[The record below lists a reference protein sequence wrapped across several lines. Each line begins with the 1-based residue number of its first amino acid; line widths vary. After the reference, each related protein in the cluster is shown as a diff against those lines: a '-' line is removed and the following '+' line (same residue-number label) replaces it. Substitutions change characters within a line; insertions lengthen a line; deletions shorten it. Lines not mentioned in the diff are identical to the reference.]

1 MGTSEGGS
9 KIIPVLLNGAKKK
22 HLFVFIADAGS
33 VSPPVSDQPHE
44 VDVGGT
50 ERKEPFQTWE
60 VHVSVLSLWCV
71 SGGLFDAGL
80 PTFQVE
86 KLSKRHL

>member
-1 MGTSEGGS
+1 MEP
-9 KIIPVLLNGAKKK
+9 KRNIYLFLL
-22 HLFVFIADAGS
+22 LTLDQF
-33 VSPPVSDQPHE
+33 SPPVSDQPHE

-50 ERKEPFQTWE
+50 FPERKEPFQTWE